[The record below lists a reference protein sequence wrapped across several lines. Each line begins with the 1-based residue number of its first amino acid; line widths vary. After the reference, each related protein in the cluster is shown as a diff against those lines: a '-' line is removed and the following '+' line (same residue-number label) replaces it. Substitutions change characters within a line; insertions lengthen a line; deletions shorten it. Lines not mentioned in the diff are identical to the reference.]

1 MKNFVS
7 AIEDLKE
14 IANDLGSRFFFLP
27 KNDEF
32 DKITKELSP
41 I

>member
-14 IANDLGSRFFFLP
+14 KANDLGPDFFFLP

-32 DKITKELSP
+32 VKITKELSQ